1 MSRNRRIGSK
11 LVNCHGSRMNW
22 DHKFKGWI
30 WSVIVRY
37 VTGNF
42 GLIGYALLAL
52 PLQLGISYTESF

>member
-1 MSRNRRIGSK
+1 
-11 LVNCHGSRMNW
+11 MNW